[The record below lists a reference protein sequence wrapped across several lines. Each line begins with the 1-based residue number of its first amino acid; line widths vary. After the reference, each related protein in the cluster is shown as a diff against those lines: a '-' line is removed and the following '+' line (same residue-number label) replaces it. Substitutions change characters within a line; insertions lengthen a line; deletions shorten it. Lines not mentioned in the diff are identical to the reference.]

1 MLIIYGIN
9 NAYLFYEKNLKLKFN
24 HKKLIFTFWEP
35 RENIPGYLQLC
46 IKTWKK
52 FLPEYEI
59 MILDYKNVKD
69 YLGETL
75 FSLIICKDLPLP
87 IQADAIRVAL
97 LKRYGGIW
105 MDVDTIITNG
115 KFLEEIKNFELV
127 MLGEEKYKSQ
137 NIGFIFAIRN
147 SSIMNQW
154 LTEIINKVKIYKQ
167 INLNQNKKRKKI
179 KVNWN
184 FLGNEIIDRL
194 AKNITTKKFFRLDRN
209 KINAFPEIKFY
220 ENSSLTKFQRYQQLY
235 FQKGEP
241 HSLLTQVKGII
252 LLHNS
257 WTPFKYKVMS
267 QKKFLS
273 TNILLS
279 RLLAEILKDSL

>member
-1 MLIIYGIN
+1 MKKIYSID
-9 NAYLFYEKNLKLKFN
+9 LKFKLN
-24 HKKLIFTFWEP
+24 SKKKIFTFWEP

-75 FSLIICKDLPLP
+75 FSLIICKDLTLP

-97 LKRYGGIW
+97 LKKYGGIW

-115 KFLEEIKNFELV
+115 EFLEELKNFELV
-127 MLGEEKYKSQ
+127 MLGEEKYKQQ
-137 NIGFIFAIRN
+137 NIGFIFATKN

-154 LTEIINKVKIYKQ
+154 LIEIINKVKIYKQ
-167 INLNQNKKRKKI
+167 INLSQKKKRKKM

-184 FLGNEIIDRL
+184 FLGNEIIDRI
-194 AKNITTKKFFRLDRN
+194 AKNITTKKFFRLDKN
-209 KINAFPEIKFY
+209 KMNAFPENKYY
-220 ENSSLTKFQRYQQLY
+220 ENSSLTRFQQYQQFY

-241 HSLLTQVKGII
+241 HSLLNQVKGII

-267 QKKFLS
+267 QKRFLS

-279 RLLAEILKDSL
+279 RLLAEILKNSL